1 MTPYYIAL
9 IIFAPIF
16 LVFTRKLA
24 IKKTVWQ
31 KNSFSLCF
39 MDKCVEKFLNKLFI
53 KRNHKSLTAAKKE
66 VLITLEYLAKTCL
79 QVKKQLK
86 DIF

>member
-1 MTPYYIAL
+1 
-9 IIFAPIF
+9 
-16 LVFTRKLA
+16 
-24 IKKTVWQ
+24 
-31 KNSFSLCF
+31 